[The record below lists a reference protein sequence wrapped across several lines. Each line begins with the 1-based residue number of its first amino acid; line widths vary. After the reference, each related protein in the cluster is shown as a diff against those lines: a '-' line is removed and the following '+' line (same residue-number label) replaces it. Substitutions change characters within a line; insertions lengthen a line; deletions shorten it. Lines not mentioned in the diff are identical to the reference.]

1 MQKNEMD
8 KSGKIIIKICVFS
21 IIISLTALILSA
33 IFNYWTNNKN
43 TNAQATNTPTVI
55 IDAGH
60 GGVDGGAQSKDG
72 TKEKDLNLSLA
83 LILSDMLK
91 SSGVDVI
98 LTRDT
103 DIMLSLENSSAP
115 RKMQDL
121 KKRIEIV
128 SNYENCIFVSLHMNK
143 FSQEKYSG
151 TQVFYSKNNVNSQKL
166 ADLIQGNVKKY
177 IQESNDRATKKA
189 GSNIYLLDNIES
201 VAVLVECGFLSNVN
215 ECELLKDEAYRKRLA
230 SVICMSVVEF
240 LDVI

>member
-1 MQKNEMD
+1 MQRNEMD
-8 KSGKIIIKICVFS
+8 KSGKIIIKICIFS

-33 IFNYWTNNKN
+33 IFNFWTNNKK
-43 TNAQATNTPTVI
+43 TNAEITNTPTIV

-60 GGVDGGAQSKDG
+60 GGLDGGAVSKDG

-91 SSGVDVI
+91 SSGFDVI
-98 LTRDT
+98 LTRNT
-103 DIMLSLENSSAP
+103 DIMLSLENSSSP

-128 SNYENCIFVSLHMNK
+128 SKYDNCIFVSLHMNK

-151 TQVFYSKNNVNSQKL
+151 TQVFYSKNNPNSQKL
-166 ADLIQGNVKKY
+166 ADLIQKNVKKF
-177 IQESNDRATKKA
+177 IQENNDRTTKKA
-189 GSNIYLLDNIES
+189 ASNIYLLDNIDS
-201 VAVLVECGFLSNVN
+201 IAVLVECGFLSNVN
-215 ECELLKDEAYRKRLA
+215 ECELLKKESYRRQLA

-240 LDVI
+240 LDAI